1 MSRLLSRLL
10 NTSRPVRS
18 GTTLIEM
25 MLLLSLTG
33 GLMLMTVR
41 VLTLATQVQEMGIH
55 TTTHLRLAS
64 SLEDRLHSDIARAIE
79 VEVTA
84 TNELRLTM
92 PDSTG
97 VLYALSEPNLMER
110 QTVKR
115 EVGAASPAVGQR
127 WQFEIP
133 FEMRLDLKPAQ
144 SRTLVRVR
152 LSRLPTDKPWRM
164 LREVEVVEV
173 SHEP

>member
-18 GTTLIEM
+18 GTTLIET

-79 VEVTA
+79 VEATA
-84 TNELRLTM
+84 ANVLRLIM
-92 PDSTG
+92 PDSTE
-97 VLYALSEPNLMER
+97 VLYALSQPNLMER
-110 QTVKR
+110 QSVKR

-133 FEMRLDLKPAQ
+133 YELRLDLKPAR

-173 SHEP
+173 SHAP